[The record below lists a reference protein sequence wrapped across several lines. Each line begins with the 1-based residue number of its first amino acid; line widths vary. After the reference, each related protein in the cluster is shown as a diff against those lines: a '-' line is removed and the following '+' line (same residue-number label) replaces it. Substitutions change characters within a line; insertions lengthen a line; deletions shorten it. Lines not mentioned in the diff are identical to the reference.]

1 MAWSWSQSL
10 AALGE
15 SFWEAVSSVT
25 PTWASGAPH
34 RTESY
39 SLAAAHWWQ
48 HSVEGNFPFPW
59 SSSYLG
65 TSQRALHKQIKKPT
79 MAGKPWFQC
88 SLLARAFPCW
98 NWVYS
103 GWRDVCHLI
112 SNSLLDFPTSAVQ
125 SLKKKTKPK
134 LQPTKLS
141 SSALTWEALFYML
154 IN

>member
-48 HSVEGNFPFPW
+48 HGVEGNFPFPW

-88 SLLARAFPCW
+88 SLLARA
-98 NWVYS
+98 S
-103 GWRDVCHLI
+103 HAGI
-112 SNSLLDFPTSAVQ
+112 ESLLWLKGCVSPYLQFSPGLPHFCCPK
-125 SLKKKTKPK
+125 LKKKPPK